1 MVGAGAWLT
10 YRVRRG
16 QETRGGS
23 GSGGGGGGGGADD
36 GGGRG
41 RQPSRQ
47 LLRERDLISIG
58 SPTESP
64 FHTIDHSP
72 CILINTGVEYWG
84 TSVIRPEMPRSV
96 NVFKSGDQTDIM

>member
-1 MVGAGAWLT
+1 MVVGAGAWLT

-23 GSGGGGGGGGADD
+23 GSGGADD

-58 SPTESP
+58 SPAESP

-72 CILINTGVEYWG
+72 CILINTSVEYWR
-84 TSVIRPEMPRSV
+84 TSVIHPEMPRMGFIGA
-96 NVFKSGDQTDIM
+96 VF